1 MYFELDDRTLLS
13 VQMKYVKLHFCM
25 HGFHFFSFLSDKKT
39 NMAGKQ
45 FSVSVINLA
54 TSVSSNRIHQ
64 QISTESTRLNLLEQR
79 KHALSEENLAITVSE
94 GHKNDVVRLGEK
106 RISIDV

>member
-1 MYFELDDRTLLS
+1 
-13 VQMKYVKLHFCM
+13 
-25 HGFHFFSFLSDKKT
+25 
-39 NMAGKQ
+39 MAGKQ

-64 QISTESTRLNLLEQR
+64 QTSINPTESTRLNLLEQR

-94 GHKNDVVRLGEK
+94 GQNDDVVSTRREK
-106 RISIDV
+106 RISRNV

>member
-1 MYFELDDRTLLS
+1 
-13 VQMKYVKLHFCM
+13 
-25 HGFHFFSFLSDKKT
+25 
-39 NMAGKQ
+39 MAGKQ

-64 QISTESTRLNLLEQR
+64 QTSTESTRLNLLEQR

-94 GHKNDVVRLGEK
+94 GRCCSTRRKEDFNGRMSDY
-106 RISIDV
+106 